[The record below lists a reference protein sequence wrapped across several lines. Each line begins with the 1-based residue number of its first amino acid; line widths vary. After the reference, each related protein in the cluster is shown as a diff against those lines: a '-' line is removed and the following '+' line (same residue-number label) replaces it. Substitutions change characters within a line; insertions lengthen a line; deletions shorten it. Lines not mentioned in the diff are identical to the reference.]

1 MREISVIKQRILL
14 YLDFKGITK
23 YKFYQETGVTNGIL
37 SQSNG
42 ISEDNLLK
50 FLSAYRDISLDWL
63 LTGEGEMLRGG
74 NVQVSGSGNAVVGN
88 SHNSTATVNA
98 TPTDTSDLRA
108 MVEEQRT
115 IIEGLQGQLQ
125 EKDKQIAQLLAIISN
140 K

>member
-50 FLSAYRDISLDWL
+50 FLSVYRDISLDWL
-63 LTGEGEMLRGG
+63 LTGEGAMLKGEREP
-74 NVQVSGSGNAVVGN
+74 QPVSEPPTAEPEVVE
-88 SHNSTATVNA
+88 V
-98 TPTDTSDLRA
+98 LR
-108 MVEEQRT
+108 Q
-115 IIEGLQGQLQ
+115 QLA
-125 EKDKQIAQLLAIISN
+125 EKDRQIAEKDRQLAERDKQTGILLSMLSAQKTPEKSPIGGV
-140 K
+140 